1 MAEQALAVLFLKAMR
16 EKSNKQMM
24 LNGGR
29 EMPDYVV
36 KGMNRLNEPRVILE
50 FLAPF
55 AIQIGSLAERDKTEF
70 ANADGYQSFDKHN
83 CRQLHPSGRQ
93 IPSTTVLG
101 PKETASCS

>member
-16 EKSNKQMM
+16 EKNNKQMM

-50 FLAPF
+50 LLAPF
-55 AIQIGSLAERDKTEF
+55 AIQIGSLAERDK
-70 ANADGYQSFDKHN
+70 N
-83 CRQLHPSGRQ
+83 
-93 IPSTTVLG
+93 
-101 PKETASCS
+101 